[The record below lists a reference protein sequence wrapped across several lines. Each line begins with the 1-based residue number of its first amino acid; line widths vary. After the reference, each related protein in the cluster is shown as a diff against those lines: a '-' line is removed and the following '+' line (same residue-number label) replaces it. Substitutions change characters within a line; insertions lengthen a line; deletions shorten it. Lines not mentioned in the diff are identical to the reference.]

1 MMTKFVLAP
10 DSFKES
16 MTARV
21 ACQSMAEGIRKIY
34 PGAEIIQIP
43 MADGGEGTLDC
54 LMNSQ
59 DDQKIHEQ
67 VMGPLPNTLVSSH
80 YGLIEQG
87 KTAIIEMA
95 LVNGLELLPIEKRN
109 PLVTSTYGTGQLIKY
124 ALDKGVE
131 KIIIC
136 IGGSATNDGGA
147 GMAQALGYRLLDKHG
162 NEIPF
167 GGGNLNLLKSIDCEN
182 SHPRLREVEIVVASD
197 VTNPLTGLNGAS
209 NVFGRQKGATE
220 EMVVELDS
228 NLHHF
233 AKVIARDLKINIE
246 YMQGSGA
253 AGGLGAGLLAF
264 TNAKIISGFQIVS
277 EQNELEE
284 HISQADYIFTGEGGI
299 DSQTAFGKVPS
310 GVAKIAKKYNKP
322 VIAFAGYV
330 GEDLEVLYQEGIT
343 AIFGI
348 LTKAESLENALLKGK
363 ENLRIA
369 SGNVSRLIKIN
380 EKY

>member
-1 MMTKFVLAP
+1 MTKFVLAP

-21 ACQSMAEGIRKIY
+21 ACQSMTEGIRKIY
-34 PGAEIIQIP
+34 PEAEIVQIP

-59 DDQKIHEQ
+59 NDQKIDEQ
-67 VMGPLPNTLVSSH
+67 VMGPLSKTLINCH

-87 KTAIIEMA
+87 KTAVIEMA
-95 LVNGLELLPIEKRN
+95 LANGLELLPIEKRN
-109 PLVTSTYGTGQLIKY
+109 PLITSTYGTGQLIKS

-147 GMAQALGYRLLDKHG
+147 GMAQALGYRLLDKNG

-167 GGGNLNLLKSIDCEN
+167 GGGNLNLLERIDCEN

-233 AKVIARDLKINIE
+233 AKVIARDLKVNIE
-246 YMQGSGA
+246 NTPGSGA

-264 TNAKIISGFQIVS
+264 TKAKIISGFQIVS
-277 EQNELEE
+277 EQNELEK
-284 HISQADYIFTGEGGI
+284 HIAQADYVFTGEGGI

-322 VIAFAGYV
+322 VIAFAGYI

-348 LTKAESLENALLKGK
+348 LPKVESLENALLKGK
-363 ENLRIA
+363 EDLRRE
-369 SGNVSRLIKIN
+369 SENVSRLIKN
-380 EKY
+380 TSHK

>member
-1 MMTKFVLAP
+1 MTKFVLAP

>member
-1 MMTKFVLAP
+1 
-10 DSFKES
+10 
-16 MTARV
+16 
-21 ACQSMAEGIRKIY
+21 
-34 PGAEIIQIP
+34 
-43 MADGGEGTLDC
+43 
-54 LMNSQ
+54 
-59 DDQKIHEQ
+59 
-67 VMGPLPNTLVSSH
+67 
-80 YGLIEQG
+80 
-87 KTAIIEMA
+87 MA
-95 LVNGLELLPIEKRN
+95 LANGIELLPIEKRN
-109 PLVTSTYGTGQLIKY
+109 PLVTSTYGTGQLIKS

-147 GMAQALGYRLLDKHG
+147 GMAQALGYRLLDKNG

-167 GGGNLNLLKSIDCEN
+167 GGGNLNLLESIDSEN
-182 SHPRLREVEIVVASD
+182 SHPRLREVEIVIASD

-246 YMQGSGA
+246 NTPGSGA

-277 EQNELEE
+277 EQNELEKN
-284 HISQADYIFTGEGGI
+284 IAQADYVFTGEGGI

-330 GEDLEVLYQEGIT
+330 GKDLEVLYQEGIT

-348 LTKAESLENALLKGK
+348 LTKAESLENALLNGK
-363 ENLRIA
+363 ENLRIT
-369 SGNVSRLIKIN
+369 SENVSRLIKIN

>member
-1 MMTKFVLAP
+1 MTKFVLAP

-21 ACQSMAEGIRKIY
+21 ACQSMADGIRKIY
-34 PGAEIIQIP
+34 PKAEIIQIP

-67 VMGPLPNTLVSSH
+67 VMGPLPNTLVNSH

-87 KTAIIEMA
+87 KTAVIEMA
-95 LVNGLELLPIEKRN
+95 LANGLELLPIEKRN

-124 ALDKGVE
+124 ALDKGAE

-147 GMAQALGYRLLDKHG
+147 GMAQALGYRLLDKKG
-162 NEIPF
+162 NEIPL
-167 GGGNLNLLKSIDCEN
+167 GGGNLNLLESIDCEN

-220 EMVVELDS
+220 KMVVELDS

-246 YMQGSGA
+246 NTPGSGA
-253 AGGLGAGLLAF
+253 AGGLG
-264 TNAKIISGFQIVS
+264 QV
-277 EQNELEE
+277 
-284 HISQADYIFTGEGGI
+284 Y
-299 DSQTAFGKVPS
+299 
-310 GVAKIAKKYNKP
+310 
-322 VIAFAGYV
+322 
-330 GEDLEVLYQEGIT
+330 
-343 AIFGI
+343 
-348 LTKAESLENALLKGK
+348 
-363 ENLRIA
+363 
-369 SGNVSRLIKIN
+369 
-380 EKY
+380 